1 MGLKTFKHGIHPEY
15 YKEATASKRIEKGT
29 LPGRVIIPLQQHT
42 GVPCQPLVKKGDVV
56 IEGQKIGEARAF
68 VSSPIHSPING
79 KVKEIEKHPH
89 PLGGK
94 VMSIII
100 EGDGTAREWGDEP
113 SGGKV
118 HGIGLHLEPLT
129 LEVLREIIR
138 EAGIVGLGGAAFPTY
153 VKLSPPKEKRID
165 TVIINGC
172 ECEPYLTSD
181 HRLMC
186 EAPEKVVWG
195 MKAIMK
201 TVGAHQGFIGIEE
214 NKPDAID
221 ALQRAV
227 EDITRDVKVA
237 VLEAKYPQGAEKML
251 IKAILGRNVP
261 AGKLPLDVGVVV
273 NNAGTA
279 VAIYDAIRY
288 KKPII
293 ERVITV
299 SGNGVGEPKNLLV
312 RIGTTFEDVLS
323 QCGGLTR
330 DGEREVMM
338 GGPMMGIAQTTLDVP
353 VVKATSGIIV
363 LTNGKLYP
371 ATYEPCIRCA
381 RCVEAC
387 PILLMPFRIADLAR
401 FYRVEDF
408 KIWGGLACI
417 ECGCCSYVCP
427 SKRPLVQWI
436 RVGKVKVREA
446 SSK

>member
-1 MGLKTFKHGIHPEY
+1 MGLTFKHGIHPEY
-15 YKEATASKRIEKGT
+15 HKEPTANKRIERAT
-29 LPGRVIIPLQQHT
+29 LPERVIIPLQQHT
-42 GVPCQPLVKKGDVV
+42 GVPCQPLVKKGDTVV
-56 IEGQKIGEARAF
+56 EGQKIGEAQAF
-68 VSSPIHSPING
+68 VSSPVHSPING

-94 VMSIII
+94 VMSIVI
-100 EGDGTAREWGDEP
+100 EGDGTTMEWGNGD
-113 SGGKV
+113 
-118 HGIGLHLEPLT
+118 IGLDLKILT
-129 LEVLREIIR
+129 PEALREIIR
-138 EAGIVGLGGAAFPTY
+138 DAGIVGLGGAAFPTY

-172 ECEPYLTSD
+172 ECEPYLTGD

-186 EAPEKVVWG
+186 EAPEKIVWG
-195 MKAIMK
+195 MKAITK
-201 TVGAHQGFIGIEE
+201 TVGAEEGFIGIEE

-221 ALQRAV
+221 AIQRVVQEIAP
-227 EDITRDVKVA
+227 DVKVVA
-237 VLEAKYPQGAEKML
+237 LETKYPQGAEKML

-273 NNAGTA
+273 NNVGTA
-279 VAIYDAIRY
+279 VAIYKAIRY

-299 SGNGVGEPKNLLV
+299 SGNGVAEPKNLLV

-323 QCGGLTR
+323 QCGGITK
-330 DGEREVMM
+330 DGEGEVIM

-363 LTNGKLYP
+363 LTGSELHP
-371 ATYEPCIRCA
+371 LTYEPCIRCA

-387 PILLMPFRIADLAR
+387 PMSLMPFRIADLGR
-401 FYRVEDF
+401 LYRVEDF
-408 KIWGGLACI
+408 KFWGGLVCI

-446 SSK
+446 GR